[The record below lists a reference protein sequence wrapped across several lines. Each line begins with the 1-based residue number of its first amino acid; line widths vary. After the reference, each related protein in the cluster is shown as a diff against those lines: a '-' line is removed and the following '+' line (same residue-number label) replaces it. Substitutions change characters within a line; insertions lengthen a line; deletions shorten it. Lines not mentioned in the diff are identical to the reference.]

1 MNRVRMNRRIL
12 VFVVLIALLLVGVFT
27 LPVREWLAQL
37 LEWIDTHRQVA
48 WLAFVAA
55 YILACVLLLPGLI
68 LTIAAGALFGVVQGI
83 VLVSL
88 ASVAG
93 ATAAFLIGRTF
104 ARDWARAKVQAL
116 PRFAALDRALEQKGF
131 LIVLLTR
138 LSPLFPFNLLNYA
151 YGLTG
156 VKLRDYVLAS
166 WIGML
171 PATAMYVYLGSAAAS
186 LAQIARGD
194 VQAGTG
200 GRILFFVGLA
210 ATLAVAIV
218 VTRLAR
224 RALDRELQAS

>member
-1 MNRVRMNRRIL
+1 MNRRIL
-12 VFVVLIALLLVGVFT
+12 VFVILIALLLVGAFT

-37 LEWIDTHRQVA
+37 LEWIATHRQVA
-48 WLAFVAA
+48 WLAFAAA
-55 YILACVLLLPGLI
+55 YILACVLMVPGLI
-68 LTIAAGALFGVVQGI
+68 LTIAAGALFGVLQGI

-93 ATAAFLIGRTF
+93 ASAAFLIGRTF
-104 ARDWARAKVQAL
+104 ARDWARAKAQAL

-156 VKLRDYVLAS
+156 VTLRDYVLAS
-166 WIGML
+166 WVGML

-186 LAQIARGD
+186 IAQIARGD

-210 ATLAVAIV
+210 ATLAVAVV

>member
-1 MNRVRMNRRIL
+1 MNRRIL
-12 VFVVLIALLLVGVFT
+12 VFVILIALLLVGAFT

-37 LEWIDTHRQVA
+37 LEWIATHRQVA
-48 WLAFVAA
+48 WLAFAAA
-55 YILACVLLLPGLI
+55 YILACVLMLPGLI
-68 LTIAAGALFGVVQGI
+68 LTIAAGALFGVLQGI

-93 ATAAFLIGRTF
+93 ASAAFLIGRTF
-104 ARDWARAKVQAL
+104 ARDWARAKAQAL

-156 VKLRDYVLAS
+156 VTLRDYVLAS
-166 WIGML
+166 WVGML

-210 ATLAVAIV
+210 ATLAVAVV